1 MSASTR
7 SVQQQTLG
15 TGQLWAALAVVTLA
29 VVIALAIAFG
39 SRIETKPA
47 APGVGAQPQALPMVG
62 YDHGSSNAALETSP
76 SLPMVGYDHGSSE
89 ASIPASTG
97 IDKVDHGQRDD
108 AGAIGPGRS
117 GYVGDRGLAPRTND
131 VTVKSAPNKGQ
142 LHRRAE

>member
-15 TGQLWAALAVVTLA
+15 TGQLWAALGVVTLA

-39 SRIETKPA
+39 SRIDTKPA
-47 APGVGAQPQALPMVG
+47 APAIGTQPQALPMVG
-62 YDHGSSNAALETSP
+62 YDHGSSNAALQTSP
-76 SLPMVGYDHGSSE
+76 SLPMVGYDHGSSQVYVP
-89 ASIPASTG
+89 SVIG
-97 IDKVDHGQRDD
+97 IDQIDHGARDD

-117 GYVGDRGLAPRTND
+117 GYVGDPGLAPRTND
-131 VTVKSAPNKGQ
+131 VTKSAPNKGP